1 VYTVPEVMPS
11 TWGLDRTAEGIS
23 VHGEVDLSSVEPF
36 AEEAS
41 KAVMEAPATSILVD
55 LSGVT
60 FMDSAGLRALIQVLE
75 LPSGKDMI
83 VQSSPQVFTL
93 LHLVGLTDGALPN
106 VVVRPP

>member
-1 VYTVPEVMPS
+1 MYTVPEVMPS
-11 TWGLDRTAEGIS
+11 TWGLDKTAEGIS
-23 VHGEVDLSSVEPF
+23 VHGEVDLSSAEPF

-41 KAVMEAPATSILVD
+41 KAVMEAPPTSILVD

>member
-1 VYTVPEVMPS
+1 MPEIMPS
-11 TWGLDRTAEGIS
+11 TWGLDRTATGIF
-23 VHGEVDLSSVEPF
+23 VRGEVDLSSAEPF

-41 KAVMEAPATSILVD
+41 RAVMEAPATTFLVD

-60 FMDSAGLRALIQVLE
+60 FMGSAGLRALIEVLE
-75 LPSGKDMI
+75 LGRRKDMI

>member
-1 VYTVPEVMPS
+1 MPS
-11 TWGLDRTAEGIS
+11 TWGLDRTAEGIF
-23 VHGEVDLSSVEPF
+23 VHGEVDLSSAEPF

-41 KAVMEAPATSILVD
+41 RAVMEATATSFLVD

-60 FMDSAGLRALIQVLE
+60 FMDSAGLRALIQVLD
-75 LPSGKDMI
+75 LRSGKDII